1 MLKNL
6 FKKKEYVT
14 VKRIPLENNETVQEV
29 KPNVPEGKWINC
41 NKCKNI
47 IYNEDLDNN
56 NNVCIN
62 CGNHFRVGSKTR
74 IAQIFDADS
83 FVTLFDDITSH
94 NPLDFEG
101 YEKKIEVNQ
110 EKSNINEAVITG
122 YGTIFSKKTAVAV
135 MDSNFM
141 MGSMGSAV
149 GEKIARIVEYATENK
164 MPVIIFSASGGA
176 RMQEGIFSLMQMA
189 KISSALAK
197 HDEENLLYISVLT
210 NPTTGG
216 VTASFAMQGDIIISE
231 PEATVGFAGR
241 RVIEGT
247 IGQKLPDDF
256 QSAEFGL
263 EKGFIDA
270 IVKRKDM
277 KKYLSKLLSLHGVSK
292 NV

>member
-14 VKRIPLENNETVQEV
+14 VKRIPLEKDETVQEV

-62 CGNHFRVGSKTR
+62 CGHHFRIGSKTR

-83 FVTLFDDITSH
+83 FVPLFDDITSN

-110 EKSNINEAVITG
+110 AKSNINEAVITG
-122 YGTIFSKKTAVAV
+122 YGTIFSKKAAVAV

-149 GEKIARIVEYATENK
+149 GEKIARIIEYATENRL
-164 MPVIIFSASGGA
+164 PVIIFSASGGA

-189 KISSALAK
+189 KISSALGK

-231 PEATVGFAGR
+231 PEAIVGFAGR

>member
-14 VKRIPLENNETVQEV
+14 VKRIPLEKDETVQEV

-62 CGNHFRVGSKTR
+62 CGHHFRIGSKTR

-83 FVTLFDDITSH
+83 FVPLFDDITSN

-110 EKSNINEAVITG
+110 SKSNINEAVITG
-122 YGTIFSKKTAVAV
+122 YGTIFSKKAAVAV

-149 GEKIARIVEYATENK
+149 GEKITRIIEYATENRL
-164 MPVIIFSASGGA
+164 PVIIFSASGGA

-189 KISSALAK
+189 KISSALGK

-231 PEATVGFAGR
+231 PEAIVGFAGR